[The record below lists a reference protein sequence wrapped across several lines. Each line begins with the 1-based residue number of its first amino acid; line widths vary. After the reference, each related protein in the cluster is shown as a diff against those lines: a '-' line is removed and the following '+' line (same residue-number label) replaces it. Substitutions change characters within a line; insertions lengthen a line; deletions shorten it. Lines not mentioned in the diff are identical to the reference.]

1 MFDKVYDFIDIFN
14 DSDLKKEL
22 DNIKEKINNDKG
34 AKDLINRFNNAK
46 EFYEKYNYKEEFV
59 KAKKELINNP
69 LIKRYLEIQN
79 EINLLSLKIN
89 DRINKITNGE

>member
-46 EFYEKYNYKEEFV
+46 EFYEKYNYKEKFV
-59 KAKKELINNP
+59 KTKKELINNP